1 MEREGNVVGMSQSCH
16 SLPGCQARHKA
27 CRALRAGRSE
37 AWLQGAAEVS
47 HLPATHGPL
56 QVLQSTRQLR
66 MWGSDQP
73 EATYYDLIAKDPDV
87 VKVVLLLTGSLEG
100 MKAATTD
107 FLGGWGGVG

>member
-1 MEREGNVVGMSQSCH
+1 MPR
-16 SLPGCQARHKA
+16 PAR
-27 CRALRAGRSE
+27 R
-37 AWLQGAAEVS
+37 
-47 HLPATHGPL
+47 PL

-107 FLGGWGGVG
+107 FLGGWAGVGWGGIERVMGEWGGIC